1 MRETF
6 DQGDSPYSAV
16 TPSAPVGGR
25 AIHGSWIPALP
36 RQSLRG
42 QALPELRVL
51 IRARASSRPGLPGSS
66 GQGRL
71 SRGWLRYRASDRGS
85 RASHHEA

>member
-16 TPSAPVGGR
+16 VPSVPAGGS
-25 AIHGSWIPALP
+25 AIHGSWVPALP
-36 RQSLRG
+36 RQSLPG
-42 QALPELRVL
+42 QALPERRVL

-66 GQGRL
+66 GQRRL
-71 SRGWLRYRASDRGS
+71 SRGWLRHRANDRGS
-85 RASHHEA
+85 RASHPEA